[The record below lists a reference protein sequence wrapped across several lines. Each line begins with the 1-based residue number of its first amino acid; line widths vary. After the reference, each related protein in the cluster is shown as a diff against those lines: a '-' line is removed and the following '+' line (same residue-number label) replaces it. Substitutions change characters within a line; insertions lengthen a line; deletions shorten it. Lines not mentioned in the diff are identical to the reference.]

1 MTTTRGRGAVRQWTK
16 TCSDYDG
23 RGNATEVLYQT
34 VYGGKVFEIRAT
46 PEEVVF
52 FQSPRRQVRAP
63 VVAVLETIGTGE
75 TIEEALD
82 RHILAVEKPESVSR
96 FNALTAV
103 FEQRPPAGPPPETPA
118 SPPVEGE

>member
-1 MTTTRGRGAVRQWTK
+1 MRSTRGRGVVRQWTK

-23 RGNATEVLYQT
+23 QGNATEVLYQT
-34 VYGGKVFEIRAT
+34 VYEGKVFEIRAT

-63 VVAVLETIGTGE
+63 SVAVLETIGLGE

-82 RHILAVEKPESVSR
+82 QHLLAVDKPEAINR

-103 FEQRPPAGPPPETPA
+103 FEQRPPTNLRPNFPA
-118 SPPVEGE
+118 DGGE